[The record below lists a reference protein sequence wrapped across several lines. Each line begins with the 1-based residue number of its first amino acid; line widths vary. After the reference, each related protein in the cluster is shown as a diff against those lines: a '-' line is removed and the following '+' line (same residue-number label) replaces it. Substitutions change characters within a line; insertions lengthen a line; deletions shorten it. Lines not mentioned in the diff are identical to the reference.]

1 MTDCFSSELYFLC
14 IDLSLNSNLTQLLQW
29 PDILNFHYTQH
40 SGYPLFPFFEHIL
53 TCLIFIFLSSPKSDI
68 LPKKK
73 RDVSNFDLQE
83 FPNSTIS
90 RINLLSD
97 ADKNLESMLFI
108 F

>member
-1 MTDCFSSELYFLC
+1 MTERLSSELYFLC

-29 PDILNFHYTQH
+29 PDILDSHCTTQRLPTL
-40 SGYPLFPFFEHIL
+40 SILEHIL
-53 TCLIFIFLSSPKSDI
+53 TCLIFIFLSNPKSDI

-73 RDVSNFDLQE
+73 RDVSNYDLQE